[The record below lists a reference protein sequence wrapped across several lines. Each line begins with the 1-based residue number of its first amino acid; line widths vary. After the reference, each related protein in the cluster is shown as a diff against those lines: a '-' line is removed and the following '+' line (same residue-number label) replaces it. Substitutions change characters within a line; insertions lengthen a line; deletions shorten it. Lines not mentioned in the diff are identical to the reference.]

1 MKSGQRR
8 EKTEGGL
15 GLLERI
21 VDSLPDGV
29 LAVDRAGKVVVWN
42 RAIEEMTGVRKEEVL
57 GRGEYTYAVPFYG
70 ERRPILVNILLGNGK
85 EWEIGYEKVERKGHV
100 LAGEGFAP
108 YAYDGRG
115 LHFWTIAAPIY
126 DEAGN
131 LLGAVQCI
139 RDIGERKQMEDE
151 LRHLN
156 THDALTGLYNR
167 AFFEEKL
174 RRLEKGRSFPVSL
187 ILCDLDDLKV
197 VNDTL
202 GHTRG
207 DELLRRA
214 ARVIA
219 SCVRGSDLVARI
231 GGDEFAVVLAQ
242 TNQVAAEEVARRIT
256 QAVEEDNAGRP
267 EFPLS
272 ISVGTATAED
282 PGRPLVEAYK
292 EADYA
297 MYRDKLAKEAEPE
310 GARKRANQFAFLY
323 DFSRT
328 VSGSL
333 EVSEVAQRAL
343 EAVLK
348 VTGATSGSVVML
360 SQEMPAAL
368 AAETAATLELGDE
381 FRIVPAGEVIAAVER
396 EGRAVHFDS
405 RPGAGTAAE
414 KRPAVAVPL
423 IVGGTVTGVL
433 TVTGRP
439 EGVPFSED
447 EAAFLTTLGT
457 GLGLALRNARLY
469 RQLQA
474 KAAMLE
480 RLIDLGQALAG
491 HLHEDKVLEM
501 ALVGVSEGLGAQW
514 CALHL
519 LDGET
524 GELVLKVSLGMSA
537 ELQER
542 AARVRPEGSLLG
554 EALRRGEPVAVEDT
568 AAAGPGMQLPYYAP
582 EVRAMAVA
590 PVRAGGKMLGTLK
603 VYSPVPRRWPEE
615 EIEYLATVAGQ
626 VGLALENARLYA
638 SLRQYYLSALQ
649 ALAAALEAKDTYTR
663 GHSVRVARLA
673 QACARVLGLSD
684 EEQEQI
690 HLAALL
696 HDIGKIGV
704 PESILSKPGLLELAE
719 WDEVKSHP
727 VVGVRIVEPAGFHP
741 QVVAAIRHHHE
752 NYGGGGY
759 PDGLAGKEI
768 PLLARIISVADAY
781 DAMTSDRPYRRPRT
795 AEEAMEELR
804 RGAGRQFDPLVAE
817 AFLRIPAPELENT
830 GGGVGALVT
839 LLTEVLCLLAVQPE
853 VLLDSEI
860 ERGA

>member
-21 VDSLPDGV
+21 VDFLPDGV

-57 GRGEYTYAVPFYG
+57 GRGEYAYAVPFYG
-70 ERRPILVNILLGNGK
+70 KPRPLLVNILLGNGK

-108 YAYDGRG
+108 YAYGGTG

-139 RDIGERKQMEDE
+139 RDIGERKQMEDK
-151 LRHLN
+151 LRHWS

-167 AFFEEKL
+167 AFFEEEL

-187 ILCDLDDLKV
+187 ILCDIDDLKV

-219 SCVRGSDLVARI
+219 SCVRGSDLVARV
-231 GGDEFAVVLAQ
+231 GGDEFAVVLPQ
-242 TNQVAAEEVARRIT
+242 TDRVAAEEVARRIT
-256 QAVEEDNAGRP
+256 QAEEEDNAGRP

-297 MYRDKLAKEAEPE
+297 MYRDKLSREAEPE
-310 GARKRANQFAFLY
+310 GAREKADQFAFLY
-323 DFSRT
+323 EFSRT

-343 EAVLK
+343 GVVLK

-360 SQEMPAAL
+360 SEEMPAA
-368 AAETAATLELGDE
+368 TLEFGDE
-381 FRIVPAGEVIAAVER
+381 FRIVPAGEVVAAVER

-414 KRPAVAVPL
+414 RRPAVAVPL
-423 IVGGTVTGVL
+423 TVGGTVTGVL
-433 TVTGRP
+433 TVAGRP
-439 EGVPFSED
+439 EGAPFSED
-447 EAAFLTTLGT
+447 EAVFLTTLGT
-457 GLGLALRNARLY
+457 GLGQALENARLY

-480 RLIDLGQALAG
+480 RLIDLEQALAS
-491 HLHEDKVLEM
+491 HLEEGKVLET
-501 ALVGVSEGLGAQW
+501 ALAGVRDVLGAQW
-514 CALHL
+514 CALRL
-519 LDGET
+519 LDEKT
-524 GELVLKVSLGMSA
+524 GELVLKAGSGMGA
-537 ELQER
+537 ELQKR

-554 EALRRGEPVAVEDT
+554 EALRKGEPVAVEDT
-568 AAAGPGMQLPYYAP
+568 AAAGPGLQLPYYAP

-590 PVRAGGKMLGTLK
+590 PVRAGG
-603 VYSPVPRRWPEE
+603 
-615 EIEYLATVAGQ
+615 
-626 VGLALENARLYA
+626 
-638 SLRQYYLSALQ
+638 
-649 ALAAALEAKDTYTR
+649 
-663 GHSVRVARLA
+663 
-673 QACARVLGLSD
+673 
-684 EEQEQI
+684 
-690 HLAALL
+690 
-696 HDIGKIGV
+696 
-704 PESILSKPGLLELAE
+704 
-719 WDEVKSHP
+719 
-727 VVGVRIVEPAGFHP
+727 
-741 QVVAAIRHHHE
+741 
-752 NYGGGGY
+752 GG
-759 PDGLAGKEI
+759 
-768 PLLARIISVADAY
+768 RCW
-781 DAMTSDRPYRRPRT
+781 
-795 AEEAMEELR
+795 
-804 RGAGRQFDPLVAE
+804 
-817 AFLRIPAPELENT
+817 AP
-830 GGGVGALVT
+830 
-839 LLTEVLCLLAVQPE
+839 
-853 VLLDSEI
+853 
-860 ERGA
+860 

>member
-1 MKSGQRR
+1 MVDSVKSGQRT
-8 EKTEGGL
+8 EKTEWEL

-21 VDSLPDGV
+21 VDSFPDGV

-57 GRGEYTYAVPFYG
+57 DKGEYAYAVPFYG

-85 EWEIGYEKVERKGHV
+85 EWEIGYEKIERKGHV

-108 YAYDGRG
+108 YAYGGRG
-115 LHFWTIAAPIY
+115 LYFWTIAAPIY

-151 LRHLN
+151 LRHLS

-167 AFFEEKL
+167 AFFEEEL

-187 ILCDLDDLKV
+187 ILCDLDDLKM

-219 SCVRGSDLVARI
+219 NCVRGSELVARV
-231 GGDEFAVVLAQ
+231 GGDEFAVVLPQ
-242 TNQVAAEEVARRIT
+242 TDRVAAEEVARRIT
-256 QAVEEDNAGRP
+256 QAVEENNAGRP

-292 EADYA
+292 DADDA
-297 MYRDKLAKEAEPE
+297 MYRDKLAREAEPR
-310 GARKRANQFAFLY
+310 GARKKADQFAFLY
-323 DFSRT
+323 DFFRT

-333 EVSEVAQRAL
+333 EVSEVAQQAL

-360 SQEMPAAL
+360 SEETPAAV
-368 AAETAATLELGDE
+368 AAETAATLERGDE
-381 FRIVPAGEVIAAVER
+381 LRIVPAGEVVAAVER

-405 RPGAGTAAE
+405 RPGAGMAAE
-414 KRPAVAVPL
+414 RRPAIAVPL
-423 IVGGTVTGVL
+423 TVGGKVTGVL
-433 TVTGRP
+433 TVAGLP
-439 EGVPFSED
+439 EGASFSED
-447 EAAFLTTLGT
+447 EAAFLTTLGA
-457 GLGLALRNARLY
+457 GLGLTLQNARLY
-469 RQLQA
+469 RWLQA

-480 RLIDLGQALAG
+480 RLVDLGQALAG
-491 HLHEDKVLEM
+491 HLDEGKVLET
-501 ALVGVSEGLGAQW
+501 ALVGVRDVLGAQW
-514 CALHL
+514 CVLRL

-524 GELVLKVSLGMSA
+524 GELVLKASSGMSA

-542 AARVRPEGSLLG
+542 AARARPEGSLLG
-554 EALRRGEPVAVEDT
+554 EALRREEPVAVDDT

-590 PVRAGGKMLGTLK
+590 PVRTGGKILGTLK
-603 VYSPVPRRWPEE
+603 VYSPEPKRWSKEE
-615 EIEYLATVAGQ
+615 LGYLATVAAQ
-626 VGLALENARLYA
+626 VGLALQNARLYE
-638 SLRQYYLSALQ
+638 SLRRYYLSALE

-684 EEQEQI
+684 EEQEQ
-690 HLAALL
+690 LYLTALL

-704 PESILSKPGLLELAE
+704 PESILLKPGPLEPAE
-719 WDEVKSHP
+719 WEEVKSHP
-727 VVGVRIVEPAGFHP
+727 VVGARIVEPSGFPP

-759 PDGLAGKEI
+759 PDGLVGEEI
-768 PLLARIISVADAY
+768 PLLARIIGAADAY

-795 AEEAMEELR
+795 AEEAIEELR
-804 RGAGRQFDPLVAE
+804 RGAGRQFDPLVVE
-817 AFLRIPAPELENT
+817 AFLRVPAPEMKEM
-830 GGGVGALVT
+830 GGGGRY
-839 LLTEVLCLLAVQPE
+839 PGYP
-853 VLLDSEI
+853 SH
-860 ERGA
+860 RGFVPFGI